1 MTMVACWVM
10 YIPQAFAG
18 VDVYVEGKMVQFD
31 APPIVDSASNRTLVP
46 FRPIFEALGAE
57 VWFDSSAKAAFGQKG
72 DLTIQLP
79 LNQMV
84 AYKNNQAI
92 QLDVATQSVQGR
104 TMVPL
109 RFIGETLGCQVDA
122 QKTTDGTRIDIAW
135 LKQPGNARSLKDVE
149 TKTVDQE
156 LLIEL
161 EVEDGVNKV
170 FKLRNPDRLVIDLQ
184 ETTNQ
189 AGEVHNV
196 DSPLVS
202 AIRTGQLDSATTRV
216 VLDLKDTVSYRL
228 ENNKAS
234 LLINL
239 AGEATRSSGPA
250 IPGDP
255 ADQNGQPEPAAN
267 DRLIILDAG
276 HGGRDVGAIGA
287 SGKYEKDLVFD
298 ITGQLKT
305 AMEVEGYTVIL
316 TRPDDS
322 YVSLEERVNIA
333 DLYNAFAFI
342 SIHANSTA
350 NSAIEGLEV
359 FKYYDSDPQ
368 LAQNALESILS
379 QTGQANRRVKEAGF
393 YVIKNT
399 LMPAILIE
407 TGFISNAQEE
417 AFLWQP
423 ENQEAMVQ
431 GIVKGIMSYQG
442 R

>member
-1 MTMVACWVM
+1 MTMVACWVI

-46 FRPIFEALGAE
+46 FRQIFEALGAE
-57 VWFDSSAKAAFGQKG
+57 VWFDSSANAAFGQKG

-79 LNQMV
+79 LNQKV
-84 AYKNNQAI
+84 AYKNNQPI
-92 QLDVATQSVQGR
+92 QLDVATQAVQGR

-122 QKTTDGTRIDIAW
+122 QNTPEGTRIDIAW
-135 LKQPGNARSLKDVE
+135 LEQPGNARTLKDLKATTDE
-149 TKTVDQE
+149 QE

-161 EVEDGVNKV
+161 EVEDGANKV
-170 FKLRNPDRLVIDLQ
+170 FKLRNPDRLVIDLH

-216 VLDLKDTVSYRL
+216 VLDLKAAVSYRL
-228 ENNKAS
+228 DNQKDG
-234 LLINL
+234 LLITL
-239 AGEATRSSGPA
+239 AGESNGSVDPA

-255 ADQNGQPEPAAN
+255 ADQYGQPVTAAN

-298 ITGQLKT
+298 ITSQLKT
-305 AMEVEGYTVIL
+305 SLEGEGYTVIL
-316 TRPDDS
+316 TRSDDS
-322 YVSLEERVNIA
+322 YISLEERVNIA
-333 DLYNAFAFI
+333 DHSNAFAFI
-342 SIHANSTA
+342 SMHANSTA

-359 FKYYDSDPQ
+359 YKYYGSDPR
-368 LAQNALESILS
+368 LAQNVLESILS

-417 AFLWQP
+417 AFLWQS

-431 GIVKGIMSYQG
+431 GIVRGIMSYQG